1 MSGAGREKGD
11 IKAGYFLIEDKY
23 TDAKSF
29 TITDELLK
37 KTMTQAIGE
46 HRVWQLRI
54 TMPGWKLRVLS
65 EEDYLYLQAMAAREP
80 NTDRT

>member
-11 IKAGYFLIEDKY
+11 IKAGFFLIEDKY

-29 TITDELLK
+29 TITDEMLK
-37 KTMTQAIGE
+37 KINVQAVGE

-54 TMPGWKLRVLS
+54 TMPGWKLRVMS
-65 EEDYLYLQAMAAREP
+65 ESDYLYLQAQAA
-80 NTDRT
+80 NVNSD